1 MNFKENLVKPV
12 LFMVFNRPE
21 KTKQVW
27 EQIRKAKPAKL
38 YISADGPRSGKPDD
52 LEKTLQVRELVSKV
66 DWDCD
71 AKYLFHEKNL
81 GCSFAG
87 KTAFDWVFSQEEEM
101 IELEDDTLP
110 SQSFF
115 WFVQDV
121 LEKYKHYENVGY
133 ITGQNFMG
141 IESGNASY
149 FFSHYGG
156 SSGWA
161 TWKRIYQ
168 QWDYKLQELN
178 SVIYNKEF
186 KSNFDSSFE
195 YRYWLRNFKNYYLY
209 GGNTYDLQSLFLI
222 FKNDL
227 KNIIPNKN
235 LITNIGFDYEGAN
248 YNGGGE
254 KFANKPR
261 IELNEIVH
269 PKIVERDRAIDKKIF
284 KYHFQVRSEFEYWL
298 RWNFGPIYRKF
309 FPTPKL

>member
-27 EQIRKAKPAKL
+27 DQIRKAKPKKL
-38 YISADGPRSGKPDD
+38 YISADGARSNLPDD
-52 LEKTLQVRELVSKV
+52 KIKCEQVREMVSKV

-71 AKYLFHEKNL
+71 VKYLFHENNL

-101 IELEDDTLP
+101 IELEDDTVP

-115 WFVQDV
+115 WFVQEA
-121 LEKYKHYENVGY
+121 LEKYKHAENVGY

-141 IESGNASY
+141 INSGSASY

-161 TWKRIYQ
+161 TWKRVYQ
-168 QWDYKLQELN
+168 QWDYKLSEFKK
-178 SVIYNKEF
+178 YAYEKEF
-186 KSNFDSSFE
+186 ISNFDSKFE
-195 YRYWLRNFKNYYLY
+195 YKYWLRRFEHYFNC
-209 GGNTYDLQSLFLI
+209 GGNTYDLQSVFLV

-227 KNIIPNKN
+227 INIIPNKN
-235 LITNIGFDYEGAN
+235 FITNIGFDFEGSN
-248 YNGGGE
+248 YNGGDE

-261 IELNEIVH
+261 FELNDLIH
-269 PKIVERDRAIDKKIF
+269 PRIVERDKAIDKKIF
-284 KYHFQVRSEFEYWL
+284 KYHFQSKSEFEYRL
-298 RWNFGPIYRKF
+298 RWAFGPIYRKL
-309 FPTPKL
+309 FPK